1 MIRPRR
7 WLLPS
12 ALVPVIFLGLGCSPS
27 ASGKSEG
34 NTAKSARPPVAVET
48 AKLAPTNLEEAV
60 EVVGTL
66 EAKNAAEVKT
76 EYSGNIA
83 EVYVTEWV
91 RVAKGTP
98 LARLDTREA
107 EASVQAFRATLL
119 QAEAASGRTAR
130 ELERALKLKEAG
142 LATQQALDDARTTD
156 EAARGAQASS
166 RAQLALAQTKLE
178 KAVLRAPI
186 DGVVA
191 SRNVSVGDYVEN
203 MGNPKPIFRIV
214 DNRVL
219 EVTVTVPSA
228 RFAALRVGQPLTFT
242 ADGLAGK
249 EFRGTVSYINP
260 AADEASRT
268 VKVKAEVPN
277 VSDVLKTG
285 LFVKGRIVTG
295 DRPGVIAVPRSAFQ
309 SWDTAARKGAVFVVE
324 ASVARRRE
332 VETGTTPG
340 ELVEVTKGLAAGEEI
355 VTAGAFQLKDGDRVT
370 AGGAKG

>member
-1 MIRPRR
+1 VIRPRR
-7 WLLPS
+7 LLLPS
-12 ALVPVIFLGLGCSPS
+12 GLVLVTLLVAGCSPS

-34 NTAKSARPPVAVET
+34 NAAKAARPPVAVET
-48 AKLAPTNLEEAV
+48 ARLAPTNLEDSV

-83 EVYVTEWV
+83 EVFVTEWV
-91 RVAKGTP
+91 RVARGTP

-107 EASVQAFRATLL
+107 EASVQAYRATLL

-142 LATQQALDDARTTD
+142 LATQQALDDARTLD
-156 EAARGAQASS
+156 EAARGALASG
-166 RAQLALAQTKLE
+166 RAQLALSQTKLE
-178 KAVLRAPI
+178 KAVLRSPI

-242 ADGLAGK
+242 TDGLAGK

-277 VSDVLKTG
+277 VPEVLKTG

-295 DRPGVIAVPRSAFQ
+295 NRPGVIAVPRSAFQ

-340 ELVEVTKGLAAGEEI
+340 ELVEVTKGIVAGEEI

-370 AGGAKG
+370 AAGVKG